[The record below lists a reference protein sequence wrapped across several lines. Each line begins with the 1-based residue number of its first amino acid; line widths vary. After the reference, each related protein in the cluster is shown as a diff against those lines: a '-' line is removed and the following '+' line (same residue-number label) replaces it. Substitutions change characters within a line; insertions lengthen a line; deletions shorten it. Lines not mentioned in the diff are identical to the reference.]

1 MLAMPLFRTCLLAAA
16 AFVLPGGA
24 DPVGGNVAGTGVND
38 RLGTRSTSSMLAS
51 SILFRGQPLRT
62 PPGVRVLSS
71 NTILLGGV
79 AVEIPIDVTL
89 EFSETGEAVF
99 ELAKDAPP
107 HAWVL
112 TVGKKK
118 LVASASARAIVPLP
132 GVGEPRIEWSRSAY
146 PVPAPRDS
154 LNRARDL
161 KDPFDASPYR

>member
-1 MLAMPLFRTCLLAAA
+1 MLAMPLVRTCLLAAA
-16 AFVLPGGA
+16 AFVVPGGNT
-24 DPVGGNVAGTGVND
+24 PVVGGNASGTSD
-38 RLGTRSTSSMLAS
+38 RIGTRAGSSLLSS
-51 SILFRGQPLRT
+51 SILFRGQPLRA

-71 NTILLGGV
+71 NTVLLGGV
-79 AVEIPIDVTL
+79 AVELPSDVTL
-89 EFSETGEAVF
+89 EFSESGEAVF
-99 ELAKDAPP
+99 ALAKDAPP
-107 HAWVL
+107 RAWVL